1 MQSRSGE
8 TVGASRPTFFMV
20 VTGWVQ
26 RFSYVVVYI
35 NRKVLGRPKERN
47 LLKQSHYRTDTV
59 IRNTKGEINTENQI
73 IDIEER
79 LDIIIMD
86 SDDSK
91 TIRML
96 ADE

>member
-1 MQSRSGE
+1 MAFASTNVLMVEWVYKSVA
-8 TVGASRPTFFMV
+8 TVIYF
-20 VTGWVQ
+20 
-26 RFSYVVVYI
+26 
-35 NRKVLGRPKERN
+35 PKGSPSCR
-47 LLKQSHYRTDTV
+47 LKQSHYRTDTV